1 MAFYNGEIC
10 DMRIRNRIIALFALA
25 ALLVCMTPAFAV
37 QVDTVTRQCSFEV
50 SKGKAKYLSDGDAG
64 TAWEPSGKEAKLLIT
79 LPASGAGYLVIEWTD
94 EPESYI
100 LEEYDAGKNKIS
112 SSDRSVYAGGVVQ
125 VITVAENTRYV
136 LLNLMAAGQGICEI
150 SVYSRGDMPAD
161 MQKWYDEYSK
171 CDMLLVAAYPG
182 DEFVTFGGLLPYY
195 ATVKE
200 SQVQLV
206 YMTDMGRERKAE
218 ALDALWSIGVNNYP
232 VFMDLKKGSADSVED
247 ALKAWGGK
255 DALIGRMVE
264 VIRRCKPEIIVSHD
278 INGEGGDYRR
288 ALTGMLMQYAVDAA
302 ADPDAYIES
311 ANAYGTWQVKKLYLH
326 LGTTA
331 QVDLDMSVP
340 YDALGGLTATE
351 AAAGAFANYLSL
363 TGKYAVSEGGE
374 GDSSVYSL
382 VFSTMGED
390 MDRDDLFENVPGLD
404 TGRAPDE
411 TPEPTA
417 APMPTPALVFSPEP
431 TVTARPALGEVD
443 GFSDSAAQVFKFVGI
458 GLGALVIMTCLQA
471 LIIHIRGRRKRRW
484 Y

>member
-25 ALLVCMTPAFAV
+25 ALLVSMTPAFAV
-37 QVDTVTRQCSFEV
+37 QADTVTRQCSFEV
-50 SKGKAKYLSDGDAG
+50 SKGKAKSLNDGDIG
-64 TAWEPSGKEAKLLIT
+64 TAWEPSGKDAKLLIT

-100 LEEYDAGKNKIS
+100 LEEYDAGKNKIA
-112 SSDRSVYAGGVVQ
+112 SSDQSVYAGGVVQ
-125 VITVAENTRYV
+125 VIAVAENTRYV

-161 MQKWYDEYSK
+161 MQKWYDEYTK
-171 CDMLLVAAYPG
+171 CDMLMVAAYPG
-182 DEFVTFGGLLPYY
+182 DEFVTFGGLLTYY
-195 ATVKE
+195 AGVKE
-200 SQVQLV
+200 SRVQMV

-218 ALDALWSIGVNNYP
+218 ALDALWSVGVQNYP
-232 VFMDLKKGSADSVED
+232 VFMDLNKGSADSLED
-247 ALKAWGGK
+247 ALKEWGGK

-264 VIRRCKPEIIVSHD
+264 VIRRCKPEVIVSHD

-302 ADPDAYIES
+302 ADPDAYAES
-311 ANAYGTWQVKKLYLH
+311 ADEHGTWQVKKLYLH

-331 QVDLDMSVP
+331 LVELDMSVP

-363 TGKYAVSEGGE
+363 AGKYSVSEE
-374 GDSSVYSL
+374 DSGVYSL
-382 VFSTMGED
+382 AFSTMGED
-390 MDRDDLFENVPGLD
+390 TDRDDLFENVPGLD

-417 APMPTPALVFSPEP
+417 TPVPTPALVFSPEP
-431 TVTARPALGEVD
+431 TVSARPALGEVD
-443 GFSDSAAQVFKFVGI
+443 GFSDSAAQVFKFIGI
-458 GLGALVIMTCLQA
+458 GLGALVAVTCLQA
-471 LIIHIRGRRKRRW
+471 VIIHIRGRRKRRW